1 MFWVRAPRMVVEDM
15 AVRTPLMVVEPVF
28 DMEKKVEVAPVFTI
42 WKRSANCPLAER
54 ITNGM
59 ELTAV
64 PAVEVA
70 STVKTALAKGEVVP
84 MEN

>member
-1 MFWVRAPRMVVEDM
+1 M

-28 DMEKKVEVAPVFTI
+28 DMEKKVEVAPVLTI
-42 WKRSANCPLAER
+42 LKRSASCPLALL
-54 ITNGM
+54 ITRGM
-59 ELTAV
+59 ELTGV

-70 STVKTALAKGEVVP
+70 STVRTALVKGEVVP